1 MKKTLFHEPAE
12 KPCDSSS
19 QSNVSCND
27 SGVSYKADSGVSYK
41 ASCSG
46 LVDQYSNILLKKD
59 NKQLEK
65 ENKKLT
71 TRLTQLEMELRRYKE
86 NPKKR

>member
-12 KPCDSSS
+12 KPCDSNS
-19 QSNVSCND
+19 QSNVSCN
-27 SGVSYKADSGVSYK
+27 DSGVSYK